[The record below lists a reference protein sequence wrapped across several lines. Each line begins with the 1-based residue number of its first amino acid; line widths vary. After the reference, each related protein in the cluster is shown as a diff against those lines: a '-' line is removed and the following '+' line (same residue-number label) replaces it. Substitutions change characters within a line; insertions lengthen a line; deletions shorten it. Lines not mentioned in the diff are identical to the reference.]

1 MWNFMESKDDPSP
14 FVKSAEEGISR
25 VETGDYAY
33 LMESTSIEYITQ
45 RNCKLMQVGGLLD
58 SKGYGVATPIGR
70 NQFDIRR
77 SGFFPRNVES
87 LFDFTLSLEQ
97 IINLGTCY

>member
-1 MWNFMESKDDPSP
+1 MESKDDPSP

-25 VETGDYAY
+25 VETGEYAY

-77 SGFFPRNVES
+77 SGFFLPEMLNPYLILLCHWNKS
-87 LFDFTLSLEQ
+87 
-97 IINLGTCY
+97 